1 MLTKDNFKRILELAT
16 ARIKDNGV
24 ENYSTAD
31 QILYEKMMEHLNDIY
46 LKENR

>member
-16 ARIKDNGV
+16 ARIKDNGI

-31 QILYEKMMEHLNDIY
+31 HILHYCED
-46 LKENR
+46 